1 MQSRTK
7 KSMSRARLISEAM
20 RVVGPWYHGQRE
32 RSGGGGDGRGRS
44 ISHLAKSRNAAAAV
58 ESTSISSPPRLPL
71 LSNSRGFNFVSAS
84 SSSSLPLAVLLS
96 FSGLDE
102 SVYRIVLLPSG
113 ENFLGLGC
121 GGAAKRAKR
130 TRFFPQAKLSSQK

>member
-44 ISHLAKSRNAAAAV
+44 ISHLAKSRNAAAADEIV
-58 ESTSISSPPRLPL
+58 SEAPEWATSHLEAAAENQAEMRCVDARCISER
-71 LSNSRGFNFVSAS
+71 V
-84 SSSSLPLAVLLS
+84 
-96 FSGLDE
+96 FSQL
-102 SVYRIVLLPSG
+102 
-113 ENFLGLGC
+113 
-121 GGAAKRAKR
+121 
-130 TRFFPQAKLSSQK
+130 